1 MEEEIPPFC
10 SQSAISIADDFSEIS
25 QFDFS
30 FNHLTGPNPS
40 TSKRHSSFDP
50 TQHATA
56 ATIGSGFNIPFN
68 LSPLNE
74 FDDQFEDP
82 LNKAMIMDQSC
93 SSLNSKVKHHQSG
106 AQTLLQGEETC
117 DAGGDPKNFSLA
129 ALLLPHIGPDDINL
143 SYDCFTP
150 NNQTLNSRI
159 SMKG

>member
-10 SQSAISIADDFSEIS
+10 SQSAISVADDFSEIS

-30 FNHLTGPNPS
+30 FNHMTGPIPS

-50 TQHATA
+50 NQHATA
-56 ATIGSGFNIPFN
+56 ATIGSGFNHPFN

-93 SSLNSKVKHHQSG
+93 SSALNSKAKQS
-106 AQTLLQGEETC
+106 ATLTHGEETC
-117 DAGGDPKNFSLA
+117 DVGGDPKNFSLA
-129 ALLLPHIGPDDINL
+129 ALLLPHISPDDINL
-143 SYDCFTP
+143 VGYESFP
-150 NNQTLNSRI
+150 A
-159 SMKG
+159 

>member
-30 FNHLTGPNPS
+30 FNNMTGPNPS

-56 ATIGSGFNIPFN
+56 ATIGSGFNLPFN

-82 LNKAMIMDQSC
+82 LNKAMIMDQIC
-93 SSLNSKVKHHQSG
+93 SSTMNSKVKNHNNE
-106 AQTLLQGEETC
+106 QTLL
-117 DAGGDPKNFSLA
+117 
-129 ALLLPHIGPDDINL
+129 
-143 SYDCFTP
+143 
-150 NNQTLNSRI
+150 
-159 SMKG
+159 